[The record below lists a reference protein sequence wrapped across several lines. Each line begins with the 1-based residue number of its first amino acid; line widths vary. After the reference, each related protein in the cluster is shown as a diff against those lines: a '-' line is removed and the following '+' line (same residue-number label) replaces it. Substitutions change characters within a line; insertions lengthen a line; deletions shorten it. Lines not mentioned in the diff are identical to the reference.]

1 MRARRLSTRILA
13 GQIVVLLVALAAGFY
28 LFTRELRHD
37 IDVGY
42 EARALSIAQA
52 AANDPQIR
60 AQMALGDPNHLV
72 ADLAESLRRATDAS
86 YIVVIDRDRV
96 RHSHPD
102 RSLIGQKVEEPLVAL
117 DGHGHVGV
125 DHGHLGTSAN
135 GKAPLRAPDGA
146 IIGEVSAGILERN
159 VSASVRRSLPALTG
173 YALLALMLGVGVS
186 LLLARRLKRQTFGL
200 ELDEI
205 AALLQER
212 EAMLHGV
219 SEGVITIDVHGRVSL
234 INEGARRLLGIG
246 STALNEPIDHLI
258 PPGRLRD
265 AITGAGGDAT
275 EETIVTDDY
284 VLIVS
289 RINVSHG
296 ERDLGAVI
304 TIRDRT
310 EFAGLVRELD
320 SIRSLT
326 DALRAQQH
334 EHANR
339 MHTLAGLLEL
349 ARYDEAQAYL
359 SELSATSTGIAE
371 TLRDQLGDPTIVA
384 LLLAK
389 GSIAAERGVELT
401 VTADEAVGSI
411 EDIDVRPRVLV
422 SIVGN
427 LVDNAI
433 DAAATGDSAH
443 PHVCVTFHRPD
454 SRQIEIEVADNG
466 AGVQDADRIFT
477 DGFSTKPPRDGAPR
491 GLGLALVH
499 RLVVRNNGRITVSN
513 EGGAVFRVTLP
524 TRTPANVAGTGVR

>member
-1 MRARRLSTRILA
+1 MRTRRLSTRILA
-13 GQIVVLLVALAAGFY
+13 SQVVVLLVALAAGFY

-37 IDVGY
+37 IDQGY
-42 EARALSIAQA
+42 EGRALSIAEA

-60 AQMALGDPNHLV
+60 AQMALGDPNQLV
-72 ADLAESLRRATDAS
+72 ADLADSLRRATGAS
-86 YIVVIDRDRV
+86 YVVVIDRNKV

-102 RSLIGQKVEEPLVAL
+102 PNLIGQKVEEPLVAL
-117 DGHGHVGV
+117 DGRGHVGV
-125 DHGHLGTSAN
+125 DNGHLGTSAN
-135 GKAPLRAPDGA
+135 GRTPLRAPDGS
-146 IIGEVSAGILERN
+146 IIGEVSAGLLERN
-159 VSASVRRSLPALTG
+159 VSATVRRSLPALTG
-173 YALLALMLGVGVS
+173 YALLALILGVAVS

-219 SEGVITIDVHGRVSL
+219 SEGVITVDSRGCVSL

-246 STALNEPIDHLI
+246 STALHEPVDQLL

-265 AITGAGGDAT
+265 VITGTIGNAA
-275 EETIVTDDY
+275 EETVVTDDY
-284 VLIVS
+284 VLIVT
-289 RINVSHG
+289 RITVSHMDR
-296 ERDLGAVI
+296 ELGAVI

-310 EFAGLVRELD
+310 ELAGLVRELD

-349 ARYDEAQAYL
+349 ARYDEAQSYL

-371 TLRDQLGDPTIVA
+371 TLRDQIGDPTIVA

-389 GSIAAERGVELT
+389 VTIASERGVELT

-411 EDIDVRPRVLV
+411 DDVDVKPRVLV

-433 DAAATGDSAH
+433 DAAAAGDSPH
-443 PHVCVTFHRPD
+443 PHVIVSFHRSD
-454 SRQIEIEVADNG
+454 AGHVEIEVADNG
-466 AGVQDADRIFT
+466 PGVQHSDRIFT
-477 DGFSTKPPRDGAPR
+477 DGYSTKPPRDGAPR

-499 RLVVRNNGRITVSN
+499 RLVVRNRGRIAVRN
-513 EGGAVFRVTLP
+513 DGGAVFRVALP
-524 TRTPANVAGTGVR
+524 TRQPTKVAGTRV

>member
-1 MRARRLSTRILA
+1 MRTRRLSTRILA
-13 GQIVVLLVALAAGFY
+13 SQIVVLLVALAAGFY
-28 LFTRELRHD
+28 LFSRELRHD
-37 IDVGY
+37 IDQGY
-42 EARALSIAQA
+42 EGRALSIAEA

-72 ADLAESLRRATDAS
+72 AELAESLRQATGAS
-86 YIVVIDRDRV
+86 YIVVIDHNSV

-102 RSLIGQKVEEPLVAL
+102 PNLIGQKVEEPLVAL
-117 DGHGHVGV
+117 DGRGHVGV
-125 DHGHLGTSAN
+125 DYGHLGTSAN
-135 GKAPLRAPDGA
+135 GRAPLRAPDGT
-146 IIGEVSAGILERN
+146 IIGEVSAGILERS
-159 VSASVRRSLPALTG
+159 VSAAVQRSLPALTG
-173 YALLALMLGVGVS
+173 YALLALALGVAVS

-219 SEGVITIDVHGRVSL
+219 SEGVITIDARGRVSL

-246 STALNEPIDHLI
+246 SSALHEPVENLI
-258 PPGRLRD
+258 PAGRLRD
-265 AITGAGGDAT
+265 VITGASGDAT

-284 VLIVS
+284 VLIVT
-289 RINVSHG
+289 RITVSHMDR
-296 ERDLGAVI
+296 ELGAVI

-310 EFAGLVRELD
+310 ELAGLVRELD

-326 DALRAQQH
+326 EALRAQQH

-349 ARYDEAQAYL
+349 ARYDEAQGYL
-359 SELSATSTGIAE
+359 AELSATSTGIAE
-371 TLRDQLGDPTIVA
+371 TLRDQIGDPTIVA

-389 GSIAAERGVELT
+389 VTIASERGVELT
-401 VTADEAVGSI
+401 VSADEAVGSI
-411 EDIDVRPRVLV
+411 DGIDVKPRVLV

-433 DAAATGDSAH
+433 DAAAAGASPH
-443 PHVCVTFHRPD
+443 PHVYVSFHRPD
-454 SRQIEIEVADNG
+454 TGHIEIEVGDNG
-466 AGVQDADRIFT
+466 PGVQHSDRIFT
-477 DGFSTKPPRDGAPR
+477 DGYSTKPPRDGAPR

-499 RLVVRNNGRITVSN
+499 RLVIRNHGRITVGN
-513 EGGAVFRVTLP
+513 DGGAVFRVTLP
-524 TRTPANVAGTGVR
+524 ARAGAKAAGARL